1 MTFGAA
7 AAAAPQMAM
16 AENLDLDMGSLD
28 HHWKNRVL
36 YLQMYSIAFMYVY
49 IELNYLN
56 CCFQG
61 DLRLDQIFKPHKPP
75 NIMDPTVVNGS

>member
-7 AAAAPQMAM
+7 AAAVPQMAM

-36 YLQMYSIAFMYVY
+36 YL
-49 IELNYLN
+49 
-56 CCFQG
+56 
-61 DLRLDQIFKPHKPP
+61 
-75 NIMDPTVVNGS
+75 